1 MAAIVA
7 TMVVIMVNMAVTGTF
22 LVEGTVD
29 HTMDLI
35 IQRVLMVHTKDIT
48 GVIIPVHMVI
58 MVLMVQDIQT
68 STTGGMAGKGLA
80 VAVILI
86 DGHIK

>member
-1 MAAIVA
+1 MAA
-7 TMVVIMVNMAVTGTF
+7 MVVIMVNMAVTGTF

-29 HTMDLI
+29 DTMDLI
-35 IQRVLMVHTKDIT
+35 IQRVHMVHTKDVT
-48 GVIIPVHMVI
+48 GDIIPVHMVI
-58 MVLMVQDIQT
+58 MVDMVQDIQT

-86 DGHIK
+86 NGHIK

>member
-7 TMVVIMVNMAVTGTF
+7 AIVVIMVNMAVTGTF

-58 MVLMVQDIQT
+58 MVVMVQDIQT